1 MRRDLVPTTVETQ
14 WLGSTFDAHDA
25 IDSTNRRAHEL
36 AAAGAAHGAVVVA
49 ARQTAGR
56 GRQGRAWTGTDGD
69 LLASC
74 VLRPAR
80 IGPDLAALSLVV
92 GLEIGATVR
101 DDFHVE
107 EIGVKWPND
116 VRVGAR
122 KIAGILLEAR
132 SDTEPHVVIG
142 FGVNLRRP
150 PRGWGELEGRASSLE
165 QCRSGDAPPTPAGF
179 LAHLLPRLERG
190 IDDFFEEGFVRR
202 GAEWDALD
210 VLRGR
215 TVEYDRQGRT
225 FRAEAAGVAPDG
237 SLRVVHDDG
246 RVEQLYG
253 GEVHVTGYGA

>member
-1 MRRDLVPTTVETQ
+1 LSRDLVPTTVETQ

-36 AAAGAAHGAVVVA
+36 AAAGAAYGTVVVA

-80 IGPDLAALSLVV
+80 IGTDLAALSLVA

-116 VRVGAR
+116 VHVGAR

-132 SDTEPHVVIG
+132 SDTEPYVVIG

-150 PRGWGELEGRASSLE
+150 PEGWGELRDRATSLE
-165 QCRSGDAPPTPAGF
+165 ECRPDDRTPTPAGF
-179 LAHLLPRLERG
+179 LTRLLPRLERG
-190 IDDFFEEGFVRR
+190 IDDFLEEGFVRR

-225 FRAEAAGVAPDG
+225 LRAEAAGVAPDG

-253 GEVHVTGYGA
+253 GEVHVTGYEA

>member
-1 MRRDLVPTTVETQ
+1 LKVDLVPATVETR
-14 WLGSTFDAHDA
+14 WLGNTFDAHDA
-25 IDSTNRRAHEL
+25 IDSTNRRAHDL
-36 AAAGAAHGAVVVA
+36 AAAAAEHGTVVVA

-56 GRQGRAWTGTDGD
+56 GRQGRTWNGTDGD

-74 VLRPAR
+74 LLRPAR

-92 GLEIGATVR
+92 GLEIAATLR
-101 DDFHVE
+101 DDFRADRV
-107 EIGVKWPND
+107 GVKWPND
-116 VRVGAR
+116 VHVGTR

-150 PRGWGELEGRASSLE
+150 PQGRGELQGRATSLE
-165 QCRSGDAPPTPAGF
+165 ECRPSGPPSTPADF
-179 LAHLLPRLERG
+179 LEHLLPRLERG
-190 IDDFFEEGFVRR
+190 IDDFLEEGFVRR

-225 FRAEAAGVAPDG
+225 LRAEAAGVAPDG